1 MEEKLKVMAVV
12 FSAVTAAFLLG
23 AWAVKFVNIKLP
35 AEKKY
40 CHGLRHS
47 KSKKER

>member
-1 MEEKLKVMAVV
+1 MMKKVLSIMAVV

-35 AEKKY
+35 AEKKVFPW
-40 CHGLRHS
+40 LEAF
-47 KSKKER
+47 KK